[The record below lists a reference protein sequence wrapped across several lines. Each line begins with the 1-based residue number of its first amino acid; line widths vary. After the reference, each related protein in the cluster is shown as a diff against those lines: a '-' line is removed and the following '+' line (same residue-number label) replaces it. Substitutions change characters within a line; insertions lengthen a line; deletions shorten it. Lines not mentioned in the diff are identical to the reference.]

1 MNKMSISSDDE
12 EKLLA
17 VGYTHWEINE
27 FGNAT
32 TPDGV
37 SQKPFNLDGE
47 TWSAAIKSRQD
58 WFNELMSKGWTYQQY
73 EQAIYDQYTRNP
85 NQSPWDFLKSEY
97 KPPQHADFRTT
108 IEATKRVRNFKTSVR
123 RQLRTDS
130 KKIERDIRGVSSNKE
145 EQEYFS
151 GTLGETI
158 RRLNKQ

>member
-1 MNKMSISSDDE
+1 MN
-12 EKLLA
+12 LLSNEDSERLIA
-17 VGYTHWEINE
+17 AGYTLWEIDQ
-27 FGNAT
+27 FASAT
-32 TPDGV
+32 TPDGQQQPAIDL
-37 SQKPFNLDGE
+37 SKKPWIDAME
-47 TWSAAIKSRQD
+47 SRSN
-58 WFNELMSKGWTYQQY
+58 WYSKMIADGWTYQQY
-73 EQAIYDQYTRNP
+73 EQAIYEQYNRNP

-151 GTLGETI
+151 RTLGDTI